1 MPNYITNR
9 LVIEGEEKEVN
20 EVLEFIKVDEL
31 GIGSIDFNKIT
42 PAPKW
47 VCQRNLGREEM
58 EKYGRENCWHEW
70 NLKNW
75 GAKWNATEQ
84 KDRRNTENT
93 IYFTTAWNGVST
105 LMQKIAWIFPN
116 VEIEYSWCDEDFG
129 CNLGRY
135 RFKDTEILEEYLPSS
150 RLKQAYDLALD
161 ITQGTAE
168 DYDLKFNEETNE
180 YEHIEEW

>member
-9 LVIEGEEKEVN
+9 LVIKGEEKEIN

-47 VCQRNLGREEM
+47 LCKRKLGREAIE
-58 EKYGRENCWHEW
+58 EYGEENCLDEW
-70 NLKNW
+70 NRKHW
-75 GAKWNATEQ
+75 GTKWNAFEQ
-84 KDRRNTENT
+84 KDRRSTENI
-93 IYFTTAWNGVST
+93 IYFTTVWGDVST
-105 LMQKIAWIFPN
+105 LIQKIAWIFPC
-116 VEIEYSWCDEDFG
+116 VEIEYSWCDENFG
-129 CNLGRY
+129 YNLGRY
-135 RFKDTEILEEYLPSS
+135 RFKDTKILEEYLPSPCT
-150 RLKQAYDLALD
+150 KQAYDLALN